1 LPREPVTQEQLAE
14 AWKLFADSM
23 NQAGKR
29 SLFATLT
36 LYNPQLEGEQIHFK
50 VANRVQ
56 DSDLKEIRAELMEFL
71 RKRLQ
76 NFQLQL
82 EVELAKSNE
91 QKMKLLSE
99 KDKYDKMVEKNPL
112 LEELRKRLDLDLR
125 Q

>member
-1 LPREPVTQEQLAE
+1 
-14 AWKLFADSM
+14 M

-82 EVELAKSNE
+82 EVELAKGNE
-91 QKMKLLSE
+91 QKLKLLSE